1 MIMLPF
7 GAQVT
12 GKRESL
18 LENHVLNRKDT
29 LISDFP
35 LLVVRIHPAARQ
47 ALAGEKY
54 HVGLA
59 KAGRVRHFLARVE
72 PALEFIPERIKE
84 GFDVHHLDDITARN
98 MPQKHGTSFCF
109 RKAAGSGM
117 PAAPGCGETVR
128 APQAATLIAYSLMG
142 RGKAVKISFLAL
154 DRPDQLDFFGLA
166 GFQSLMSG
174 ELAYL
179 LDFHVR
185 LLAKCEKFQRDIC
198 PLLKSWRG
206 RCIPA
211 LTDINNSIL
220 IRQHHRPGVQIRS

>member
-47 ALAGEKY
+47 ALTGKKY

-84 GFDVHHLDDITARN
+84 RFEVHDLHDIAARN
-98 MPQKHGTSFCF
+98 MPQKHGSSFTSEIP
-109 RKAAGSGM
+109 RVQ
-117 PAAPGCGETVR
+117 EYWR
-128 APQAATLIAYSLMG
+128 
-142 RGKAVKISFLAL
+142 
-154 DRPDQLDFFGLA
+154 
-166 GFQSLMSG
+166 
-174 ELAYL
+174 L
-179 LDFHVR
+179 LDAAKQSVR
-185 LLAKCEKFQRDIC
+185 H
-198 PLLKSWRG
+198 
-206 RCIPA
+206 
-211 LTDINNSIL
+211 
-220 IRQHHRPGVQIRS
+220 RQPP